1 MATMTIKNMPD
12 ELYVA
17 LKETA
22 AANRRSLNSQA
33 ILCLERAVR
42 STPIDTRRLVSR
54 VRARRARLKGIF
66 VTDADINEAKREGR
80 P

>member
-1 MATMTIKNMPD
+1 MATMTIKNMPED
-12 ELYVA
+12 LYAA

-33 ILCLERAVR
+33 ILSLERAVK
-42 STPIDTRRLVSR
+42 SKPVDMRRLVSR
-54 VRARRARLKGIF
+54 IRARRAKLKSVC
-66 VTDADINEAKREGR
+66 VTDADIGEAKCKGR

>member
-12 ELYVA
+12 ELYNA

-33 ILCLERAVR
+33 ILSLERAVQ
-42 STPIDTRRLVSR
+42 SKPVDMRRLVSR
-54 VRARRARLKGIF
+54 VRARRAELKGVF
-66 VTDADINEAKREGR
+66 VTDADINEAKLEGR

>member
-12 ELYVA
+12 DLYAA

-33 ILCLERAVR
+33 ILCLERAVQ

-54 VRARRARLKGIF
+54 IRARRARLEGIF
-66 VTDADINEAKREGR
+66 ITDADIDEAKREGR